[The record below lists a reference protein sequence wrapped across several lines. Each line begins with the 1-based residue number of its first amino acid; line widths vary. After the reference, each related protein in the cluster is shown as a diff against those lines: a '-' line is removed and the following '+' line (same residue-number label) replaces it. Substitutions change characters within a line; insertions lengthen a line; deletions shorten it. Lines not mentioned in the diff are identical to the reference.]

1 MYNVKGLKWPY
12 NFVAEINQRGEILG
26 PTPVTYE
33 ISAQHAVDIIDA
45 IRTLR
50 PPTADKIISHYR
62 DGMTYTAI
70 AKRYEV
76 TPSAIK
82 SALQTGTRKL
92 RHSSYREVIL
102 YGREVTETLRKED
115 NTEIQLDQ
123 LNLPTRTYNHL
134 QRNNVGTL
142 PDLIEL
148 IKSGRLQRVRGIGT
162 VSCRLILNKVRERTG
177 EDYYY
182 LYPSIKALS

>member
-1 MYNVKGLKWPY
+1 MCNVKGLKWPY
-12 NFVAEINQRGEILG
+12 NFVAEINQRGEMLE
-26 PTPVTYE
+26 PTPVDYE

-50 PPTADKIISHYR
+50 PPTTDKIISHYR

-82 SALQTGTRKL
+82 SAIQTGTRKL

-102 YGREVTETLRKED
+102 YGREAAEARRQERSTETP
-115 NTEIQLDQ
+115 
-123 LNLPTRTYNHL
+123 LNELNFSTHTYNHL
-134 QRNNVGTL
+134 QRSNVGTL
-142 PDLIEL
+142 SDLIGL
-148 IKSGRLQRVRGIGT
+148 VKSGKLNHTNGIGT
-162 VSCRLILNKVRERTG
+162 VSCRAILSKIRELTG